1 MPPSAQEEFL
11 RLIPSGTFLH
21 DPCRRLLPGI
31 QQQRAQDSHAKAA
44 AGGRGYRD
52 AAVDTG
58 DEPTLLFGTALP
70 VGKLPHLTAD

>member
-58 DEPTLLFGTALP
+58 MNPRCSLELRYLLENY
-70 VGKLPHLTAD
+70 HI